1 MAIQVDSVR
10 PVYSE
15 GQSMVPSLM
24 PSMTSCGS
32 IPSTV
37 QPTDWAVPSTSFIV
51 PENSLAMERG
61 AITRAA
67 AIISSMEMLPLC
79 WMFFT
84 FLRSLGGSFK
94 ALMIR
99 AAAEGTTEQ
108 LPWQCR
114 LRFSWATSPVA
125 QPWGQGSWWLQLR
138 HQQPSGRHTSPRWG
152 QTWVPWRENAN
163 IRFSRVQV
171 VDEGN
176 FNFPTTTGL
185 HQTRVLAAAVSGRSP
200 M

>member
-1 MAIQVDSVR
+1 
-10 PVYSE
+10 
-15 GQSMVPSLM
+15 
-24 PSMTSCGS
+24 
-32 IPSTV
+32 
-37 QPTDWAVPSTSFIV
+37 
-51 PENSLAMERG
+51 MERG

-67 AIISSMEMLPLC
+67 AMMSSMDMLPLC

-94 ALMIR
+94 ALMTR

-108 LPWQCR
+108 VACLFWIFSCTVT
-114 LRFSWATSPVA
+114 LRPFQSAVALAMSSPIFLGDKPSGPTLGARELVAPTSP
-125 QPWGQGSWWLQLR
+125 P
-138 HQQPSGRHTSPRWG
+138 WG
-152 QTWVPWRENAN
+152 QTWVPWQVNAS

-185 HQTRVLAAAVSGRSP
+185 HQTRVLAAAVSAR
-200 M
+200 